1 MNFFLSKREA
11 SGQNEDRDG
20 IRPIKDWEA
29 VMRKNGDIG
38 LEGGGV
44 LDADISRALRES
56 APTVRQSIEEWL
68 RQSLAAKEARE
79 ARMEEMRLYLAS
91 TRDDRERRVREQ
103 AEAWERKKAMLED
116 KVEILGYSLET
127 PGEILAEEAA
137 PGDGGLIKVS
147 ERARE
152 ALEKDMEFHLVQA
165 RA

>member
-1 MNFFLSKREA
+1 M
-11 SGQNEDRDG
+11 
-20 IRPIKDWEA
+20 P
-29 VMRKNGDIG
+29 V
-38 LEGGGV
+38 
-44 LDADISRALRES
+44 RATI
-56 APTVRQSIEEWL
+56 ANV
-68 RQSLAAKEARE
+68 AC
-79 ARMEEMRLYLAS
+79 
-91 TRDDRERRVREQ
+91 

-137 PGDGGLIKVS
+137 PGDGGLIKAS

>member
-1 MNFFLSKREA
+1 
-11 SGQNEDRDG
+11 
-20 IRPIKDWEA
+20 
-29 VMRKNGDIG
+29 MRKNGDIG

-56 APTVRQSIEEWL
+56 APPVRQSIEEWL

-137 PGDGGLIKVS
+137 PGDGSAGKRHGIPSGSSQGMRSFRSCALCIAVRMKICES
-147 ERARE
+147 RA
-152 ALEKDMEFHLVQA
+152 A
-165 RA
+165 RRKAGKQRSLPCP